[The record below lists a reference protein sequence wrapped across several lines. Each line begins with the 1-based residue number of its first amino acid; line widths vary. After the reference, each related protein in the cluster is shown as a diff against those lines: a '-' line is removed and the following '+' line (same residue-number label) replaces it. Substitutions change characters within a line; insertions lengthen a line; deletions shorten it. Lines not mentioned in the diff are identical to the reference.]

1 MTLSGHTPRSEAQS
15 VFEQGVFVTDFV
27 AVMILL
33 AVEFAAAILS
43 YIYWVRHYGQFPQ
56 AKLQLEKSL
65 QAHRESGTIQ
75 QHMENIASGKVS
87 LYQKR
92 NPLRIYLAVFI
103 AMVLGVVTTILLIRG
118 MTPGL
123 TARLLV
129 GTVSILP
136 FVCLIAVA
144 VAQES
149 DENKIID
156 LTKAITRQFAP
167 RAQDA
172 SGAL

>member
-1 MTLSGHTPRSEAQS
+1 M
-15 VFEQGVFVTDFV
+15 TDFV

-33 AVEFAAAILS
+33 AVEFTAAVLS

-92 NPLRIYLAVFI
+92 NPLRIYLVVFI

-118 MTPGL
+118 MTLGL
-123 TARLLV
+123 TARLMV

-149 DENKIID
+149 DENKILD
-156 LTKAITRQFAP
+156 LTMTTRRQFAARVP
-167 RAQDA
+167 D
-172 SGAL
+172 GNGTL

>member
-1 MTLSGHTPRSEAQS
+1 MNAYEQRFLMTDL
-15 VFEQGVFVTDFV
+15 V

-33 AVEFAAAILS
+33 AVEFAAAVLS

-56 AKLQLEKSL
+56 SKLQLEKSL

-103 AMVLGVVTTILLIRG
+103 AMVLGVVTTVLLIRG
-118 MTPGL
+118 MPLGL
-123 TARLLV
+123 TARLMV
-129 GTVSILP
+129 GTVTILP

-156 LTKAITRQFAP
+156 LTKATTRQFAP
-167 RAQDA
+167 RTQDGSA
-172 SGAL
+172 AL